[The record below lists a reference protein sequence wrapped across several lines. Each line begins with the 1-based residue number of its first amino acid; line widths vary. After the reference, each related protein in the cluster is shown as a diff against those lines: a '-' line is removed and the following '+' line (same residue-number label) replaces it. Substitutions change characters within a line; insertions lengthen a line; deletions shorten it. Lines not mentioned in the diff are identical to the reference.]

1 MGIDHAPGHGQP
13 GEGPKPAVSIRH
25 VKKTFMAGTRFI
37 TALDDLSI
45 DVAPSHITGLVGP
58 DGAGKT
64 TLMRMILGLLAP
76 DAGEITVFG
85 ADVARDSGAVQEN
98 AGYMPQRFGLYE
110 DLTVLENME
119 LYGDLKGLP
128 PDRREKRYEDLFR
141 MSGLAPFTS
150 RLAGRLSGGMKQKL
164 GLICTL
170 LSSPRLLI
178 LDEPT
183 VGVDPLSRRELWAIV
198 NRMVDDEGM
207 TVLLSTAY
215 LDEAERC
222 HDVILLYEGM
232 LIKQAEP
239 KVFTDMMAGQS
250 FMVTAPSLGKRA
262 LRQRLSGVKGVIDS
276 TIQADGVRLVVKKGM
291 DTAVS
296 VSGVCPQASVSHV
309 PARFED
315 AFVFLVRQKEA
326 PSSAGSLT
334 HDAVLDVSAAS
345 AASDAANGVIDVDI
359 QVAECQP
366 EGASNLDDLHD
377 VIVVKGLERWF
388 GGFCAVKNV
397 SFLVKKG
404 EIFGLLGANGAGK
417 STTFRMLCGLLP
429 PSNGHLEVAA
439 EDLRIAPAR
448 ARAKIGYMAQKFSL
462 YVNLTVVQNLEFFA
476 GAYNLKGMQK
486 KGRIDWAL
494 REFELESYK
503 DTTSNDLPL
512 GYKQRLA
519 LAASLMHSP
528 QILFLDEPTSGVDP
542 IARREFWTRINALA
556 ESGVTVLV
564 TTHFMEEA
572 EYCDRL
578 VIMAQGEVLAMGAPD
593 ELKAGYLP
601 DVPHATME
609 DVFISIL
616 ERKEQDAH

>member
-1 MGIDHAPGHGQP
+1 MSDMANAHKKSRAPDGGS
-13 GEGPKPAVSIRH
+13 KPAISIRH
-25 VKKTFMAGTRFI
+25 LKKTFIAGGRQI
-37 TALDDLSI
+37 TAVDDLTVDI
-45 DVAPSHITGLVGP
+45 IPSHITGLVGP

-64 TLMRMILGLLAP
+64 TLMRMILGLLVP

-85 ADVARDSGAVQEN
+85 ANIADDPAVVQEN

-128 PDRREKRYEDLFR
+128 PSQRQKRYKDLFR

-150 RLAGRLSGGMKQKL
+150 RLAGKLSGGMKQKL

-198 NRMVDDEGM
+198 NHMVNEEGM

-222 HDVILLYEGM
+222 HDVILLYEGR

-239 KVFTDMMAGQS
+239 KVFIDMMAGQS
-250 FMVTAPSLGKRA
+250 FMVAAPSIGKRA
-262 LRQRLSGVKGVIDS
+262 LRQRLSAVNGVIDS
-276 TIQADGVRLVVKKGM
+276 TIQAEGVRLVVKKGV
-291 DTAVS
+291 DPVIS
-296 VSGVCPQASVSHV
+296 VQQICPQADVSPV

-315 AFVFLVRQKEA
+315 AFVFLVRQKETSSIVDSMMYNANA
-326 PSSAGSLT
+326 P
-334 HDAVLDVSAAS
+334 AVLNTAD
-345 AASDAANGVIDVDI
+345 DTIDVNAQISECRSVDI
-359 QVAECQP
+359 
-366 EGASNLDDLHD
+366 ASLNALNDD

-397 SFLVKKG
+397 SFSVKNG

-429 PSNGHLEVAA
+429 PSDGHIEIAG
-439 EDLRIAPAR
+439 EDLRRAPAR

-476 GAYNLKGMQK
+476 GVYNLKGAQK
-486 KGRIDWAL
+486 KERIDWAL
-494 REFELESYK
+494 REFDLTYYK
-503 DTTSNDLPL
+503 DTTSNALPL

-528 QILFLDEPTSGVDP
+528 RILFLDEPTSGVDP

-556 ESGVTVLV
+556 ENGVTILV

-578 VIMAQGEVLAMGAPD
+578 IIMAQGEVLAMGAPD
-593 ELKAGYLP
+593 ELKTAYLSN
-601 DVPHATME
+601 VPHATME

-616 ERKEQDAH
+616 EGRDDAN

>member
-1 MGIDHAPGHGQP
+1 MEIAHASGHAP

-25 VKKTFMAGTRFI
+25 VKKTFKAGARLI
-37 TALDDLSI
+37 TAINDLSI
-45 DVAPSHITGLVGP
+45 DVAPSHITGIVGP

-64 TLMRMILGLLAP
+64 TLMRMIVGLLAP

-85 ADVARDSGAVQEN
+85 MDVSKASGAVQEN
-98 AGYMPQRFGLYE
+98 VGYMPQRFGLYE

-119 LYGDLKGLP
+119 LYSDLKGLS

-183 VGVDPLSRRELWAIV
+183 VGVDPLSRRELWAII
-198 NRMVDDEGM
+198 NRMVDDEGI

-222 HDVILLYEGM
+222 QDVILLYEGM

-239 KVFTDMMAGQS
+239 KIFIDMMAGQS
-250 FMVTAPSLGKRA
+250 FMVTTPSLGKRA
-262 LRQRLSGVKGVIDS
+262 LKQRLSGVKGVIDS

-291 DTAVS
+291 DPAAS
-296 VSGVCPQASVSHV
+296 VSGVCPQASVRPV

-315 AFVFLVRQKEA
+315 AFVFLIRQKEV
-326 PSSAGSLT
+326 PSSADFLSP
-334 HDAVLDVSAAS
+334 DAGLDVPAALN
-345 AASDAANGVIDVDI
+345 AANGVIEVDI
-359 QVAECQP
+359 QVTECQP
-366 EGASNLDDLHD
+366 ERASTLDDLHD
-377 VIVVKGLERWF
+377 VIVVKDLEKWF
-388 GGFCAVKNV
+388 GEFCAVKKV
-397 SFLVKKG
+397 SFSVKKG

-429 PSNGHLEVAA
+429 PSDGHIEIAA
-439 EDLRIAPAR
+439 EDLRNAPAR

-462 YVNLTVVQNLEFFA
+462 YVNLTVAQNLEFFA
-476 GAYNLKGMQK
+476 GAYNLKGIQK
-486 KGRIDWAL
+486 KERIEWAL

-578 VIMAQGEVLAMGAPD
+578 VIMAQGEILAMGAPD
-593 ELKAGYLP
+593 ELKVRYLP

-616 ERKEQDAH
+616 EGRGHDVH

>member
-1 MGIDHAPGHGQP
+1 
-13 GEGPKPAVSIRH
+13 V
-25 VKKTFMAGTRFI
+25 
-37 TALDDLSI
+37 
-45 DVAPSHITGLVGP
+45 
-58 DGAGKT
+58 
-64 TLMRMILGLLAP
+64 
-76 DAGEITVFG
+76 
-85 ADVARDSGAVQEN
+85 VQEN

-119 LYGDLKGLP
+119 LYGDLKGLSK
-128 PDRREKRYEDLFR
+128 DRRKAHYEELFN

-198 NRMVDDEGM
+198 NRMVEKEGM
-207 TVLLSTAY
+207 TVILSTAY

-222 HDVILLYEGM
+222 QDVILLHEGR
-232 LIKQAEP
+232 LIKQAGP
-239 KVFTDMMAGQS
+239 KAFTDMVAGQS
-250 FMVTAPSLGKRA
+250 FMVNAPSVGKRA
-262 LRQRLSGVKGVIDS
+262 LRQRLSGIKGVMDS
-276 TIQADGVRLVVKKGM
+276 TIQSDGVRLVTQKGV
-291 DTAVS
+291 DPASYVLS
-296 VSGVCPQASVSHV
+296 AIPQAHIEPV

-326 PSSAGSLT
+326 P
-334 HDAVLDVSAAS
+334 VSAEPLTPHTGLDGQAGPGS
-345 AASDAANGVIDVDI
+345 AKTDVIDVNI
-359 QVAECQP
+359 SVIECQP
-366 EGASNLDDLHD
+366 DNTAPLNDFHD

-397 SFLVKKG
+397 SFSVKKG

-429 PSNGHLEVAA
+429 PSDGHLEVAG
-439 EDLRIAPAR
+439 EDLRRAPAR
-448 ARAKIGYMAQKFSL
+448 ARAKVGYMAQKFSL
-462 YVNLTVVQNLEFFA
+462 YVNLTVAQNLDFFA
-476 GAYNLKGMQK
+476 GAYGLKGAQK
-486 KGRIDWAL
+486 RERTIWAL
-494 REFELESYK
+494 KEFDLLSYK
-503 DTTSNDLPL
+503 DTTSSDLPL

-519 LAASLMHSP
+519 LAASLMHEP

-556 ESGVTVLV
+556 EGGVTVLV

-578 VIMAQGEVLAMGAPD
+578 VIMAQGEVLAIGTPA

-601 DVPHATME
+601 NIIHATME

-616 ERKEQDAH
+616 EGRVQDAH

>member
-1 MGIDHAPGHGQP
+1 
-13 GEGPKPAVSIRH
+13 
-25 VKKTFMAGTRFI
+25 
-37 TALDDLSI
+37 
-45 DVAPSHITGLVGP
+45 
-58 DGAGKT
+58 
-64 TLMRMILGLLAP
+64 
-76 DAGEITVFG
+76 
-85 ADVARDSGAVQEN
+85 
-98 AGYMPQRFGLYE
+98 MPQRFGLYE

-119 LYGDLKGLP
+119 LYGDLKGLS
-128 PDRREKRYEDLFR
+128 PDRREKRYEDLFK

-207 TVLLSTAY
+207 TVLVSTAY

-222 HDVILLYEGM
+222 QNVILLYEGM
-232 LIKQAEP
+232 LIKQAGP

-262 LRQRLSGVKGVIDS
+262 LRQRLSGVRGVIDS
-276 TIQADGVRLVVKKGM
+276 TIQADGVRLVVQKGM
-291 DTAVS
+291 DPAAS
-296 VSGVCPQASVSHV
+296 VSGVCPQASVSPV

-326 PSSAGSLT
+326 P
-334 HDAVLDVSAAS
+334 VSAEPLTPHTDLDGQAGPGG
-345 AASDAANGVIDVDI
+345 AKTDVIDVNI
-359 QVAECQP
+359 SVIECQP
-366 EGASNLDDLHD
+366 DNTAPLNDFHD

-397 SFLVKKG
+397 SFSVKKG

-429 PSNGHLEVAA
+429 PSDGHLDVAG
-439 EDLRIAPAR
+439 EDLRRAPAR

-462 YVNLTVVQNLEFFA
+462 YVNLTVAQNLEFFA
-476 GAYNLKGMQK
+476 GAYNLKGIQK
-486 KGRIDWAL
+486 KERIDWAL
-494 REFELESYK
+494 REFELGSYK

-519 LAASLMHSP
+519 LAASLMHGP

-564 TTHFMEEA
+564 TTHVMEEA

-601 DVPHATME
+601 DLPHATME

-616 ERKEQDAH
+616 EGRGHDAH

>member
-1 MGIDHAPGHGQP
+1 MPSSRPDRASD
-13 GEGPKPAVSIRH
+13 EGPSCAVSARRLN
-25 VKKTFMAGTRFI
+25 KTFIAGGRSI
-37 TALDDLSI
+37 KAVDDLSVDI
-45 DVAPSHITGLVGP
+45 KPRAITGLVGP

-64 TLMRMILGLLAP
+64 TFMRMILGLLAP
-76 DAGEITVFG
+76 DGGEITVFG
-85 ADVARDSGAVQEN
+85 RDVADDSGEVQAN

-110 DLTVLENME
+110 DLSVLENME
-119 LYGDLKGLP
+119 LYGDLKGLSR
-128 PDRREKRYEDLFR
+128 DMRKARYEGLFK
-141 MSGLAPFTS
+141 MSGLAPFTL

-170 LSSPRLLI
+170 LSSPRLLV

-198 NRMVDDEGM
+198 DHMVEREEM
-207 TVLLSTAY
+207 TVILSTAY

-222 HDVILLYEGM
+222 SDVILMHEGR
-232 LIKQAEP
+232 LIRQAGP
-239 KVFTDMMAGQS
+239 KDFTDMVAGQS

-276 TIQADGVRLVVKKGM
+276 TIQADGVRLVVQKGM
-291 DTAVS
+291 DPAAS
-296 VSGVCPQASVSHV
+296 VPGVCPQARVSPV

-315 AFVFLVRQKEA
+315 AFVFLVRQKET
-326 PSSAGSLT
+326 PVSADSMT
-334 HDAVLDVSAAS
+334 HDAGFDVPAAS
-345 AASDAANGVIDVDI
+345 NAANGVIEVDI
-359 QVAECQP
+359 PAAGCQP
-366 EGASNLDDLHD
+366 EGTPALDDLHD

-388 GGFCAVKNV
+388 GGFCAVKKV
-397 SFLVKKG
+397 SFSVKKG

-429 PSNGHLEVAA
+429 PSGGHLEVAA
-439 EDLRIAPAR
+439 EDLRNAPAR

-462 YVNLTVVQNLEFFA
+462 YVNLTVAQNLEFFA
-476 GAYNLKGMQK
+476 GAYNLKGIQK
-486 KGRIDWAL
+486 KERIDWAL
-494 REFELESYK
+494 REFELEPYK

-519 LAASLMHSP
+519 LAAALMHGP

-542 IARREFWTRINALA
+542 IARREFWTRINVLA

-593 ELKAGYLP
+593 ELKMRYLP
-601 DVPHATME
+601 DVPHVTME

-616 ERKEQDAH
+616 EGKGHDAH

>member
-1 MGIDHAPGHGQP
+1 MSALETVQASGSVPVERPAA
-13 GEGPKPAVSIRH
+13 AVSIRH
-25 VKKTFMAGTRFI
+25 VKKMFKAGSRII
-37 TALDDLSI
+37 TALDDLCI
-45 DVAPSHITGLVGP
+45 DVAPSCITGLIGP

-64 TLMRMILGLLAP
+64 TLMRLILGLILP
-76 DAGEITVFG
+76 DEGEITVFG
-85 ADVARDSGAVQEN
+85 TDVIKDPGVVQKD

-128 PDRREKRYEDLFR
+128 ADQRKKRYEDLFK

-183 VGVDPLSRRELWAIV
+183 VGVDPLSRRELWTIV
-198 NRMVDDEGM
+198 NRMVEKEGM
-207 TVLLSTAY
+207 TVILSTAY

-222 HDVILLYEGM
+222 QDVILLHEGR

-262 LRQRLSGVKGVIDS
+262 LRQRLSGIKGVIDS

-291 DTAVS
+291 DTAAS
-296 VSGVCPQASVSHV
+296 VSDVCPQANVSPV

-315 AFVFLVRQKEA
+315 AFVFLVRQKEI
-326 PSSAGSLT
+326 PSSVGPLMRDAG
-334 HDAVLDVSAAS
+334 LDVSAAS
-345 AASDAANGVIDVDI
+345 DVANGVIDVEI
-359 QVAECQP
+359 QAVECQP

-397 SFLVKKG
+397 SFSVKKG

-429 PSNGHLEVAA
+429 PSDGHLEVAG
-439 EDLRIAPAR
+439 EDLRRAPAR

-462 YVNLTVVQNLEFFA
+462 YVNLTVAQNLNFFA
-476 GAYNLKGMQK
+476 GVYGLNGARK
-486 KGRIDWAL
+486 KERISWAL
-494 REFELESYK
+494 EEFELESYK
-503 DTTSNDLPL
+503 DTTSSELPL

-519 LAASLMHSP
+519 LAASLMHEP
-528 QILFLDEPTSGVDP
+528 HILFLDEPTSGVDP
-542 IARREFWTRINALA
+542 IARREFWTRINTLA

-578 VIMAQGEVLAMGAPD
+578 AIMARGEVLALGAPD
-593 ELKAGYLP
+593 ELKAKYLP
-601 DVPHATME
+601 DIKHATME
-609 DVFISIL
+609 EVFISIL
-616 ERKEQDAH
+616 EGRRENVH

>member
-1 MGIDHAPGHGQP
+1 MSALETVQASGSVPVERPAA
-13 GEGPKPAVSIRH
+13 AVSIRH
-25 VKKTFMAGTRFI
+25 VKKMFKAGSRII
-37 TALDDLSI
+37 TALDDLCI
-45 DVAPSHITGLVGP
+45 DVAPSCITGLIGP

-64 TLMRMILGLLAP
+64 TLMRLILGLILP
-76 DAGEITVFG
+76 DEGEITVFG
-85 ADVARDSGAVQEN
+85 TDVIKDPGVVQKD

-119 LYGDLKGLP
+119 LYGDLKDLP
-128 PDRREKRYEDLFR
+128 ADQRKKRYEDLFK

-183 VGVDPLSRRELWAIV
+183 VGVDPLSRRELWTIV
-198 NRMVDDEGM
+198 NRMVEKEGM
-207 TVLLSTAY
+207 TVILSTAY

-222 HDVILLYEGM
+222 QDVILLHEGR

-262 LRQRLSGVKGVIDS
+262 LRQRLSGIKGVIDS

-291 DTAVS
+291 DTAAS
-296 VSGVCPQASVSHV
+296 VSDVCPQANVSPV

-315 AFVFLVRQKEA
+315 AFVFLVRQKEI
-326 PSSAGSLT
+326 PSSVGPLMRDAG
-334 HDAVLDVSAAS
+334 LDVSAAS
-345 AASDAANGVIDVDI
+345 DVANGVIDVEI
-359 QVAECQP
+359 QAVECQP

-397 SFLVKKG
+397 SFSVKKG

-429 PSNGHLEVAA
+429 PSDGHLEVAG
-439 EDLRIAPAR
+439 EDLRRAPAR

-462 YVNLTVVQNLEFFA
+462 YVNLTVAQNLNFFA
-476 GAYNLKGMQK
+476 GVYGLNGARK
-486 KGRIDWAL
+486 KERISWAL
-494 REFELESYK
+494 EEFELESYK
-503 DTTSNDLPL
+503 DTTSSELPL

-519 LAASLMHSP
+519 LAASLMHEP
-528 QILFLDEPTSGVDP
+528 HILFLDEPTSGVDP
-542 IARREFWTRINALA
+542 IARREFWTRINTLA

-578 VIMAQGEVLAMGAPD
+578 AIMARGEVLALGAPD
-593 ELKAGYLP
+593 ELKAKYLP
-601 DVPHATME
+601 DIKHATME
-609 DVFISIL
+609 EVFISIL
-616 ERKEQDAH
+616 EGRRENVH